1 MSVHVIVIYRQQNG
15 QKLGQKTTS
24 EGIVSL
30 WQNQSK
36 SRSVNY
42 PVMLV
47 TISMIYRL
55 HFKGHQQKQI
65 EMVAKGLDLRPMYN
79 NIINVSL
86 LSALGLP
93 QFMLFH

>member
-15 QKLGQKTTS
+15 QKIGQKMTS
-24 EGIVSL
+24 EGIVSR
-30 WQNQSK
+30 WQNQTK
-36 SRSVNY
+36 SRSMNY

-79 NIINVSL
+79 NMINVDGK
-86 LSALGLP
+86 SANEYK
-93 QFMLFH
+93 

>member
-15 QKLGQKTTS
+15 QKLGQKMTS

-65 EMVAKGLDLRPMYN
+65 EMVAKGLDF
-79 NIINVSL
+79 V
-86 LSALGLP
+86 
-93 QFMLFH
+93 